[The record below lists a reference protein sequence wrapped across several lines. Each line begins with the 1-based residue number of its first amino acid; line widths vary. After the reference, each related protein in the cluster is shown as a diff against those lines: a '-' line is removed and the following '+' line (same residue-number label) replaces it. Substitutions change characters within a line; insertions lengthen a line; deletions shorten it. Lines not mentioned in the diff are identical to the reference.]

1 MKLTKIFGIVLSLHV
16 GVILLVMFQ
25 PGCQTTDKKN
35 PEKDL
40 ERNEIKDQDI
50 GSFNQGLPE
59 QDVKPEQIDPVSE
72 FREPTR
78 PVTGELFVPGGETDV
93 VVPAPLPAVI
103 DQETGISNSF
113 NLKPPHLSVY
123 KIVKGDTLWGI
134 ARKNNVTLANL
145 LKSNPNLSKSSRL
158 KIGQEIMMP
167 DGGSVQPST
176 DISSPVVIP
185 SGTSTYIVAGGDS
198 LSKIARIHGVSLG
211 ALMNVNGMNKSS
223 IIRPGQVLA
232 IPEGTV
238 STPVIPTPSLVIP
251 DGANTHVVR
260 KGENLTRIASI
271 YGTTIKQIME
281 MNNISDAGKIRVGQ
295 SLIVSG
301 SPSLQPVP
309 QVEAQ
314 VIPADESDSSVSD
327 FFKGVV
333 EEKPVID
340 VPDQP

>member
-40 ERNEIKDQDI
+40 DRKEVKDQDM

-59 QDVKPEQIDPVSE
+59 QKVEPEQIDSVSE
-72 FREPTR
+72 LTEPTR
-78 PVTGELFVPGGETDV
+78 PVPGELFVPGGGTDV
-93 VVPAPLPAVI
+93 IVPATLPEVI

-113 NLKPPHLSVY
+113 NLRPPNLSVY

-145 LKSNPNLSKSSRL
+145 LKANPNLSKSSKL

-167 DGGSVQPST
+167 DGGSVQPSP
-176 DISSPVVIP
+176 DIATPVVIP
-185 SGTSTYIVAGGDS
+185 SGSSTYTVAGGDS

-211 ALMNVNGMNKSS
+211 ALMNANGMNKSS

-238 STPVIPTPSLVIP
+238 STSAIPTPSVVIP

-295 SLIVSG
+295 SLIVSS
-301 SPSLQPVP
+301 SPSLQAVP

-314 VIPADESDSSVSD
+314 VIPADQSDSSVSD